1 MTTEEM
7 ERLEELKA
15 EHLAELRE
23 LEDSYYQTFDDL
35 QEAIPSL
42 PPEAYD
48 LMSENILVQYSLW
61 YKFFDEKYRTDIE
74 REIAKMAMRR
84 EVLVPFHWHKGWGL
98 FKKYKKN
105 TAERIVY
112 DQVYK
117 ETNEFFA
124 RIEAEIAEERYQNAQ
139 AALPEEPAEE
149 EWEIVGEI
157 EEPAEGEKQAENV
170 AAGAVAESPETAEKS
185 PQNAPESAERAKVRE
200 ATEPAEPAADEAP
213 SEEETPPKKPR
224 RKRKCA

>member
-1 MTTEEM
+1 MTQEEM
-7 ERLEELKA
+7 ERLEALRA
-15 EHLAELRE
+15 AHLAELRD
-23 LEDSYYQTFDDL
+23 LHDSYYQVYDEL
-35 QEAIPSL
+35 QEAIDSM

-48 LMSENILVQYSLW
+48 VKAENILEQYKLW
-61 YKFFDEKYRTDIE
+61 YQYFDEKYRTDIE
-74 REIAKMAMRR
+74 REIAKMRMRR
-84 EVLVPFHWHKGWGL
+84 EVLVPFHWHKGWGP
-98 FKKYKKN
+98 FKKYKQN

-157 EEPAEGEKQAENV
+157 EEPAEGVEQAEN
-170 AAGAVAESPETAEKS
+170 GATGMVAESTDKPEES
-185 PQNAPESAERAKVRE
+185 PQNAPESAEQTENAEPVPE
-200 ATEPAEPAADEAP
+200 VPTEPAEPA
-213 SEEETPPKKPR
+213 PPKKSR
-224 RKRKCA
+224 RKKKCA

>member
-48 LMSENILVQYSLW
+48 LMSENILIQYSLW

-84 EVLVPFHWHKGWGL
+84 EVLVPFHWHKGWGP
-98 FKKYKKN
+98 FKKYKQN

-124 RIEAEIAEERYQNAQ
+124 RIEAELAEERYQNAQ
-139 AALPEEPAEE
+139 AALPEEPADE
-149 EWEIVGEI
+149 EWEIVDEP
-157 EEPAEGEKQAENV
+157 EELAEGEKQAEND
-170 AAGAVAESPETAEKS
+170 AAGAVAESTDKPEES
-185 PQNAPESAERAKVRE
+185 PQDAPESAEQTENAEPVPDVP
-200 ATEPAEPAADEAP
+200 TEPEEPA
-213 SEEETPPKKPR
+213 PPKKPR